1 MAEYSIFISAL
12 AGLGSFFSPCILSI
26 LPAFISYL
34 AGNTIAEVQTANT
47 RPGSVTSSPSAASS
61 PLPRAFST
69 PQPAFLT
76 KENQAN
82 RIQLSNE
89 SSGTIRKL
97 NNHRPQ
103 QKQQQQSSVT
113 IRRTTKLNIFLNTV
127 YFVLGFS
134 LIFAVVGVILNNVLV
149 NLGTNFQATLTY
161 IGGIVIMVFGAYLIL
176 STKLRSLN
184 FEMRMTHLP
193 KFKTSYITSF
203 VFGAAF
209 AAGWTPCVGPIL
221 GSIFTLAA
229 TSPGAA
235 YNSLLAFSLGLGI
248 PFLVTGAFFSRATG
262 LIRRMVKHLKY
273 FNPAMGA
280 MLIAIGILV
289 FTNQFS
295 LLGNFPL
302 ANEIIN
308 LERGLG

>member
-1 MAEYSIFISAL
+1 MLDYSILVSAL
-12 AGLGSFFSPCILSI
+12 AGLGSFFSPCILPI

-34 AGNTIAEVQTANT
+34 AGNTINEVQTTVNE
-47 RPGSVTSSPSAASS
+47 RPTSLVTSSTSSLS
-61 PLPRAFST
+61 PLST
-69 PQPAFLT
+69 KKSFASTDDVSL
-76 KENQAN
+76 NQN
-82 RIQLSNE
+82 DDKNHVYSSNG
-89 SSGTIRKL
+89 STRSIRKL
-97 NNHRPQ
+97 QEHGQR
-103 QKQQQQSSVT
+103 QSSVA
-113 IRRTTKLNIFLNTV
+113 IKMTTKLNIFLNTV

-134 LIFAVVGVILNNVLV
+134 LVFAVLGVVLNSVLV
-149 NLGTNFQATLTY
+149 NLGTDFQGILTS
-161 IGGIVIMVFGAYLIL
+161 IGGIVIIVFGAYLIL
-176 STKLRSLN
+176 STKIRSLN
-184 FEMRMTHLP
+184 FEKRMTHLP

-235 YNSLLAFSLGLGI
+235 YNSLLAFSIGLGI
-248 PFLVTGAFFSRATG
+248 PFLITGAFFSQATG

-273 FNPAMGA
+273 FNPAMGVL
-280 MLIAIGILV
+280 LIILGILV
-289 FTNQFS
+289 FTNQLS

-308 LERGLG
+308 VERGF